1 MIELLLAAERMLAVG
16 LLDNAERL
24 FRQVAQADPRN
35 AIAVVGLARVAVE
48 RGDEPGAIAEARR
61 ALEIDPENVAA
72 QRMVERLL
80 EVIATR
86 AGKAADEAETAT
98 ATPAAEALAGEAPA
112 AEAPA
117 APPDGHAPA
126 ADAPEAPPVAPAPTT
141 PPPAEATQELQSPP
155 RHSLLDRILA
165 FFRRR

>member
-72 QRMVERLL
+72 QRMIERLG

-86 AGKAADEAETAT
+86 AGKAAAEAEAAT
-98 ATPAAEALAGEAPA
+98 ATPEAETPAAEVPS

-117 APPDGHAPA
+117 AAPA
-126 ADAPEAPPVAPAPTT
+126 PDAPEAPPVVLAPAT
-141 PPPAEATQELQSPP
+141 PPPAEATQELQLPP
-155 RHSLLDRILA
+155 RRSLLDRILA